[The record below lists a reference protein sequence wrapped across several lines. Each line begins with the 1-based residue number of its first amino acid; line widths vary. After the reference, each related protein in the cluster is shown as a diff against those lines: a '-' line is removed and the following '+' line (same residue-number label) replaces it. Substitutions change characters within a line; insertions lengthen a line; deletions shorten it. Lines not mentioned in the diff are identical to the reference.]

1 MMAMI
6 RILYILLLLFPLA
19 LTAQG
24 EYEAEEFVS
33 EIDLKFAVK
42 QMQRSEYIGSAIVCE
57 QSSTDICDSLE
68 SIEFE
73 AKKGSLSLPLSSFTF
88 VNHYSIDSTELMSA
102 NNPQINRLV
111 IDAAPG
117 ELVNAVFEGEVT
129 SIFEI
134 PGNEQVVMIKR
145 GAYRMVYGSLTNVKV
160 NVGQWIELGSP
171 IGEVTEGSNGKMIFE
186 IWRTYRG
193 VSSAQKVEEWIE
205 LGN

>member
-1 MMAMI
+1 M
-6 RILYILLLLFPLA
+6 RVLLLTYLFIPLIFV
-19 LTAQG
+19 AQG

-33 EIDLKFAVK
+33 DNDLKFAVK

-57 QSSTDICDSLE
+57 QASPDICDSIE
-68 SIEFE
+68 SVEFE
-73 AKKGSLSLPLSSFTF
+73 ASKGSLQLPLTSFTF
-88 VNHYSIDSTELMSA
+88 INHYSIDTNALMSA
-102 NNPQINRLV
+102 ENPQINRLI

-117 ELVNAVFEGEVT
+117 ETVNAVFEGEVT

-145 GAYRMVYGSLTNVKV
+145 GAYRMVYGSLSNVNVKV
-160 NVGQWIELGSP
+160 GQWVDNGQR
-171 IGEVTEGSNGKMIFE
+171 IGEVTSYSNGKMIFE

-193 VSSAQKVEEWIE
+193 ISKALKIEEWIE